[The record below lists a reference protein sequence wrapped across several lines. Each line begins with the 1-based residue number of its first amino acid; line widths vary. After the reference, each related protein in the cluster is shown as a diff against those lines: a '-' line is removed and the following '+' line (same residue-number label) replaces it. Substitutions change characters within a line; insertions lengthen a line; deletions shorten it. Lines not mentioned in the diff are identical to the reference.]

1 MSEPAIAKASKREPL
16 PGSIREKI
24 TSREDYEEIG
34 QPELLQERQPENE
47 EVLWEHSVE
56 AGEEL
61 SDIAEEKKEFAGD
74 GEFNSMKMYLKA
86 IGRIPLLTKK
96 GEVELAMRIET
107 GREKLIALVF
117 SLPFALRKLISLGG
131 KVGKGEVPLCEVV
144 QSSGNDESIGL
155 DEMRNFFMAT
165 ETIKSLHRRRR
176 LNKTAKSRK
185 PLCGFSVSDGGQDL
199 AIPCRE
205 TYGST
210 HKRIIEKIIE
220 LRLKDDFVH
229 SFYDELANTVGE
241 IESIMRES
249 YTGRKPKRVSISAR
263 RIIKEHEEKIVIT
276 YSEMKKFINYFG
288 GVIREIDDAKKAMSE
303 GNLRLVVSAAKCFI
317 GKGSSFSDH
326 VQEGNI
332 GLMKAIDKFDYRRG
346 FRFSTYAIWWIR
358 QSIKRA
364 LDDKS
369 RMIRVPVTILE
380 LTKKVSRMKREMT
393 QELCDE
399 PSLIDVASRL
409 KVPMVRLVSSM
420 KLTRE
425 PISLETPTGD
435 DDGHLSDFIEDGGVY
450 SPLKGIVSKDLKR
463 QIEKLLFTLNPKEER
478 ILRLRFGIG
487 SDHACSLEEIS
498 QEYKV
503 TRERIRQIEAKEIRK
518 LREPAL
524 SCCLEQFIEN

>member
-1 MSEPAIAKASKREPL
+1 MFKPAIANIIKREAL
-16 PGSIREKI
+16 PFSVTRKSTSIADN
-24 TSREDYEEIG
+24 EDIG
-34 QPELLQERQPENE
+34 HMELLRERHPVNE
-47 EVLWEHSVE
+47 EGLWEHPAE
-56 AGEEL
+56 DGEEH
-61 SDIAEEKKEFAGD
+61 SNIPEERNESVGH
-74 GEFNSMKMYLKA
+74 GEFDSMKMYLKA

-96 GEVELAMRIET
+96 EELELAMRIEA
-107 GREKLIALVF
+107 GKEKMTALAF

-131 KVGKGEVPLCEVV
+131 MVEKGEVPLVDVV
-144 QSSGNDESIGL
+144 QLSGNRESVGL
-155 DEMRNFFMAT
+155 DDMGNFLMAT
-165 ETIKSLHRRRR
+165 QTIKSLHRRRR
-176 LNKTAKSRK
+176 LYKTNKSSK
-185 PLCGFSVSDGGQDL
+185 PLCGFSVSNGCQDI
-199 AIPCRE
+199 AIPCKE

-241 IESIMRES
+241 IESIIRES
-249 YTGRKPKRVSISAR
+249 YTGFKPKRVPIAAR
-263 RIIKEHEEKIVIT
+263 RIIKEHEEKIGIT
-276 YSEMKKFINYFG
+276 YSEMKKFMNYFG
-288 GVIREIDDAKKAMSE
+288 GVIREIDDARNAMSE
-303 GNLRLVVSAAKCFI
+303 GNLRLVVSAAKRFI

-503 TRERIRQIEAKEIRK
+503 TRERIRQIEAKAIRK